1 MNVGNVWMI
10 QDLVEDVQY
19 KVNVYA
25 LVHGEVAPEV
35 YIESKELHEKVI
47 LIDGCLSV
55 YTEEMEE

>member
-1 MNVGNVWMI
+1 MMI
-10 QDLVEDVQY
+10 QDLLEDVQY

-25 LVHGEVAPEV
+25 LVHGEAAPEV

>member
-1 MNVGNVWMI
+1 MI

-25 LVHGEVAPEV
+25 LVLGEAAPEV